1 MHFNFYGCV
10 ANIRWSVTVEVSLF
24 DATVFQCDGTFRH
37 QLTVGAL
44 LLALAI
50 LLAKFPRVLAYPVI
64 VVFVWIAV
72 ALLYKGYKLRA
83 VKTNKRDEK

>member
-1 MHFNFYGCV
+1 
-10 ANIRWSVTVEVSLF
+10 
-24 DATVFQCDGTFRH
+24 
-37 QLTVGAL
+37 
-44 LLALAI
+44 LAI
-50 LLAKFPRVLAYPVI
+50 LFAKFPRVLAYPVI